1 MRRTSVVLSIAVTL
15 TLVLFWGQAM
25 ERGNDGSLVPSV
37 QARPTAVAPQIE
49 GTWLLTVTTPPEA
62 ERPPFKVLASFARGG
77 VFTASAE
84 SDRATPPQN
93 GAWQMVGPNEY
104 ASTALAFGPDPNNL
118 FTIKIKGLYRLAN
131 ENELEGVGEA
141 AICDASG
148 NNCQRF
154 PGCST
159 IHGTRLT
166 VQPPSCPG
174 EQ

>member
-1 MRRTSVVLSIAVTL
+1 MRRSTVVLSIAATL
-15 TLVLFWGQAM
+15 TLVLLGGLAV
-25 ERGNDGSLVPSV
+25 ERENEGSLVPSV
-37 QARPTAVAPQIE
+37 QAAPPAVAPQIE

-62 ERPPFKVLASFARGG
+62 ARPPFNVLAWFASGG

-84 SDRATPPQN
+84 SDQVTPPQN
-93 GAWQMVGPNEY
+93 GTWKMVGPNEY
-104 ASTALAFGPDPNNL
+104 ASTALSFGPDPNNL
-118 FTIKIKGLYRLAN
+118 FTIKINSLYRLVS

-159 IHGTRLT
+159 IHGTRVT
-166 VQPPSCPG
+166 VEPPSCPG

>member
-1 MRRTSVVLSIAVTL
+1 MRRSSVVLSIAAPL
-15 TLVLFWGQAM
+15 TLVLLWGFAI
-25 ERGNDGSLVPSV
+25 EKENDGSLVPSV

-62 ERPPFKVLASFARGG
+62 GRPPFKVLASFARGG

-84 SDRATPPQN
+84 SDQATPPQN
-93 GAWQMVGPNEY
+93 GAWEKVGPNEY
-104 ASTALAFGPDPNNL
+104 ASTALSFGPNPNL
-118 FTIKIKGLYRLAN
+118 FTIKIKSLYRLVS

-159 IHGTRLT
+159 IDGTRLT
-166 VQPPSCPG
+166 VEPPSCPG

>member
-1 MRRTSVVLSIAVTL
+1 MRRNSVILSISAML
-15 TLVLFWGQAM
+15 TLVLSYALAV
-25 ERGNDGSLVPSV
+25 ERNSDSSLVPSV
-37 QARPTAVAPQIE
+37 QARPAVAPQIE

-62 ERPPFKVLASFARGG
+62 GRPPFKVLVSFARGG
-77 VFTASAE
+77 VFIASAE
-84 SDRATPPQN
+84 SDQATAPQN
-93 GAWQMVGPNEY
+93 GTWKMVGPNEY
-104 ASTALAFGPDPNNL
+104 ASTALSFGPDPNNL
-118 FTIKIKGLYRLAN
+118 FTIKIKGLNRLVS

-166 VQPPSCPG
+166 VEPPSCPG
-174 EQ
+174 T

>member
-1 MRRTSVVLSIAVTL
+1 MRRNSVILSIAATL
-15 TLVLFWGQAM
+15 TLVLLSGLAV
-25 ERGNDGSLVPSV
+25 ERKNDSSLAPSV
-37 QARPTAVAPQIE
+37 QARPQAVSPQME

-62 ERPPFKVLASFARGG
+62 GRPPFKVLASFARGG

-84 SDRATPPQN
+84 SDQATPPQN
-93 GAWQMVGPNEY
+93 GAWEMVGQNHY
-104 ASTALAFGPDPNNL
+104 ASTALSFGPNPNNL
-118 FTIKIKGLYRLAN
+118 FTRKIKGLYRLVS

-141 AICDASG
+141 ALCDASG

-166 VQPPSCPG
+166 VEPPACPAT
-174 EQ
+174 

>member
-1 MRRTSVVLSIAVTL
+1 MKRTSIMLSIAVTL
-15 TLVLFWGQAM
+15 TLVLFCGLAVDK
-25 ERGNDGSLVPSV
+25 ENDRGLITSV
-37 QARPTAVAPQIE
+37 QANPPAVAPQIE

-62 ERPPFKVLASFARGG
+62 GRPPFKVLVSFARGG
-77 VFTASAE
+77 VFIASAE
-84 SDRATPPQN
+84 SDQATAPQN
-93 GAWQMVGPNEY
+93 GTWKMVGPNEY
-104 ASTALAFGPDPNNL
+104 ASTALSFGPDPNNL
-118 FTIKIKGLYRLAN
+118 FTIKIKGLNRLVS

-141 AICDASG
+141 AICDVSG

-166 VQPPSCPG
+166 VEPPSCPG

>member
-1 MRRTSVVLSIAVTL
+1 MKRTSVVLSTAITL
-15 TLVLFWGQAM
+15 TLVLFSGLAM
-25 ERGNDGSLVPSV
+25 ERESHGSFVPSV

-49 GTWLLTVTTPPEA
+49 GTWLLTVTTPPAA

-84 SDRATPPQN
+84 SDQATPPQN
-93 GAWQMVGPNEY
+93 GAWEMVGPNEY
-104 ASTALAFGPDPNNL
+104 ASTALSFGPDPNNL
-118 FTIKIKGLYRLAN
+118 FTIKIKGLYRLVS

-141 AICDASG
+141 AICDAAG

-159 IHGTRLT
+159 IHGTRLS
-166 VQPPSCPG
+166 VEPPSCQG

>member
-1 MRRTSVVLSIAVTL
+1 MRRNSVILSIAATL
-15 TLVLFWGQAM
+15 TIVLLCALAM
-25 ERGNDGSLVPSV
+25 ERKSESSLVPSV
-37 QARPTAVAPQIE
+37 QANPAVGPQIE

-62 ERPPFKVLASFARGG
+62 GRPPFKVLVSFARGG
-77 VFTASAE
+77 VFIASAE
-84 SDRATPPQN
+84 SDQATAPQN
-93 GAWQMVGPNEY
+93 GTWKMVGPNEY
-104 ASTALAFGPDPNNL
+104 ASTALSFGPDPNNL
-118 FTIKIKGLYRLAN
+118 FTIKIKGLNRLVS

-166 VQPPSCPG
+166 VEPPSCPG
-174 EQ
+174 T

>member
-1 MRRTSVVLSIAVTL
+1 MRRNSVILSIAATL
-15 TLVLFWGQAM
+15 TIVLLCALAM
-25 ERGNDGSLVPSV
+25 ERKSDSSLVPSV
-37 QARPTAVAPQIE
+37 QANPAVAPQIE

-62 ERPPFKVLASFARGG
+62 GRPPFKVLVSFARGG
-77 VFTASAE
+77 VFIASAE
-84 SDRATPPQN
+84 SDQATAPQN
-93 GAWQMVGPNEY
+93 GTWKMVGPNEY
-104 ASTALAFGPDPNNL
+104 ASTALSFGPDPNNL
-118 FTIKIKGLYRLAN
+118 FTIKIKGLNRLVS

-166 VQPPSCPG
+166 VEPPSCPG
-174 EQ
+174 T

>member
-1 MRRTSVVLSIAVTL
+1 MRRSSVVLSIAAPL
-15 TLVLFWGQAM
+15 TLVLLWGLAM
-25 ERGNDGSLVPSV
+25 ERENDGSLVPSV
-37 QARPTAVAPQIE
+37 QAKPAAVAPQIE

-62 ERPPFKVLASFARGG
+62 GRPPFKVLVSFARGG

-84 SDRATPPQN
+84 SDQATPPQN
-93 GAWQMVGPNEY
+93 GTWEMVGQNEY
-104 ASTALAFGPDPNNL
+104 ASTALSFGPNPNL
-118 FTIKIKGLYRLAN
+118 LTIKIKSLYRLVS

-166 VQPPSCPG
+166 VEPPACPAT
-174 EQ
+174 

>member
-1 MRRTSVVLSIAVTL
+1 MRRNSVILSIAATL
-15 TLVLFWGQAM
+15 TIVLLCALAV
-25 ERGNDGSLVPSV
+25 ERKSDSSLVPSV
-37 QARPTAVAPQIE
+37 QANPAVAPQIE

-62 ERPPFKVLASFARGG
+62 GRPPFKVLVSFARGG
-77 VFTASAE
+77 VFIASAE
-84 SDRATPPQN
+84 SDQATAPQN
-93 GAWQMVGPNEY
+93 GTWKMVGPNEY
-104 ASTALAFGPDPNNL
+104 ASTALSFGPDPNNL
-118 FTIKIKGLYRLAN
+118 FTIKIKGLNRLVS

-166 VQPPSCPG
+166 VEPPSCPG
-174 EQ
+174 T

>member
-1 MRRTSVVLSIAVTL
+1 MRRNSVVLSIAASL
-15 TLVLFWGQAM
+15 TLVLLWGLAM
-25 ERGNDGSLVPSV
+25 ERENDGSPVPSV
-37 QARPTAVAPQIE
+37 QARPAAVAPQIE

-62 ERPPFKVLASFARGG
+62 GRPPFKVLASFARGG

-84 SDRATPPQN
+84 SDQATAPQN
-93 GAWQMVGPNEY
+93 GAWEKVGPDQY
-104 ASTALAFGPDPNNL
+104 ASTALSFGPNPNNL
-118 FTIKIKGLYRLAN
+118 FTIKIKGLYRLVS
-131 ENELEGVGEA
+131 EDELESVGEA

-159 IHGTRLT
+159 IQGTR
-166 VQPPSCPG
+166 VKVEPPSCPS